1 MHQKSLLVVVVALLL
16 AAAGACWFL
25 PGESLVPG
33 QIDGDTT
40 ARGPDQATAVAAS
53 GDQERGQPIDATATT
68 TDSEVRAAAAAATN
82 ARPLPDDANWLTIT
96 VLDKATSQP
105 IAGAKVLWSDETLHE
120 FLGFEENNW
129 GSDWD
134 ETTAIGF
141 REPESMAL
149 RGGWS
154 TVTDDKGQA
163 RVTLREH
170 TTVIG
175 RHEARYGVLML
186 RKNTVTPPG
195 GYKLLLDTDKVLQ
208 VKAVTADG
216 QPAANVPI
224 GVVPFRRNGEMF
236 GWFAWNA
243 YALTDGEGLASVSH
257 VQALLEEAKQVDGFA
272 DEQLTWRVRATLPGN
287 DDPGVEFAIEAPPSE
302 AIVLRLPPCGTVKV
316 KAQFGGKPLAGFR
329 TAFLTEHDGEDRE
342 PKFPTHRVRR
352 ADDEGTVTFPHVPTG
367 KQFYTGHYQLGLNRQ
382 FSGPVA
388 TGQEVEVL
396 LEPGKQ
402 VTIWRGRLLLPD
414 GTPAA
419 TMTGTFEFSGPSLGA
434 QENLRTDNEGR
445 FQVATNASGDEE
457 PSDEPSEASNR
468 NLEKIVVTI
477 RPKNAPPLQ
486 AKPPTRTLRPG
497 IEELGD
503 LKLDTGTVIVA
514 GRLMVGE
521 EPFRRRVHL
530 RVQREQPA
538 EGRRP
543 VRWNDLGELTQ
554 WADHRQG
561 VFAIYGDVQP
571 GRYRLQIWC
580 GEALPIEP
588 VEFPLGTKDLVVAVD
603 TGTPLAASLLLPE
616 KAPTDQV
623 QAKLVPTKPPVEPQP
638 APAGEGRNRRKQE
651 LTTTPQPQSGERHD
665 LQWPAV
671 PNGSY
676 TLELSLPTR
685 KEPILTIPDV
695 VVPPPEGGDPR
706 LLDIDL
712 RGALRKATIHVFDA
726 EGKPAEH
733 DMGVVFAFGL
743 PEQSEWQGQ
752 IFHDNKV
759 ELLLP
764 AGPADLLVAMRGYRP
779 QRATCVGERL
789 DVRLDP
795 WPTIEVLAGGLQV
808 PPDMQLHVRLTPVAD
823 GNANNTRYRAQWNSG
838 SRSELMQPQTW
849 WQEFENG
856 RVKLPIGDGPFRL
869 QLRLHGNNHGQQV
882 DDVQP
887 AQVLSTAGQVVVQVA
902 DAAWKKAIAEI
913 EKRKDKQ

>member
-16 AAAGACWFL
+16 AVAGACWFL
-25 PGESLVPG
+25 PGDSLVPG
-33 QIDGDTT
+33 QVVGDEAASGST
-40 ARGPDQATAVAAS
+40 PATAVTAT
-53 GDQERGQPIDATATT
+53 GDQERGQPADASAPKA
-68 TDSEVRAAAAAATN
+68 DDEVRAAAAAPTG
-82 ARPLPDDANWLTIT
+82 ARPLPDDANWVTIT
-96 VLDKATSQP
+96 VVDKVTSQP
-105 IAGAKVLWSDETLHE
+105 VTGAKVLWSDETLHE
-120 FLGFEENNW
+120 YLGFEEGRW
-129 GSDWD
+129 DDWD
-134 ETTAIGF
+134 ESTQIGF
-141 REPESMAL
+141 REPETTAL
-149 RGGWS
+149 KGGWS
-154 TVTDDKGQA
+154 TMTDDKGQA
-163 RVTLREH
+163 RVTLRDH

-175 RHEARYGVLML
+175 RHESRYGLLLL

-195 GYKLLLDTDKVLQ
+195 GYKLLLDADKVLQ

-224 GVVPFRRNGEMF
+224 GVVPFRRNGEVF

-243 YALTDGEGLASVSH
+243 YALTDAEGRATVSH
-257 VQALLEEAKQVDGFA
+257 VQALQEESKQVDGFA

-287 DDPGVEFAIEAPPSE
+287 DDPGVEFAIDSPPSE
-302 AIVLRLPPCGTVKV
+302 PVVLRLPPCGTIKV
-316 KAQFGGKPLAGFR
+316 RAQFGGKPLAGFR
-329 TAFLTEHDGEDRE
+329 TAFLAEFAGEDRE
-342 PKFPTHRVRR
+342 PKFATHRVRR

-367 KQFYTGHYQLGLNRQ
+367 KQFYAGNYQLGLNRQ
-382 FSGPVA
+382 FPGPVA
-388 TGQEVEVL
+388 AGQDVEIV

-414 GTPAA
+414 GTPAS
-419 TMTGTFEFSGPSLGA
+419 TMSGTFEFSGPGLGA
-434 QENLRTDNEGR
+434 EESLRTDSEGR

-457 PSDEPSEASNR
+457 PSAEPNAAPNR
-468 NLEKIVVTI
+468 NLDKIVVTV

-486 AKPPTRTLRPG
+486 AKPPARTLRPG

-503 LKLDTGTVIVA
+503 LKLDTGSVIVG
-514 GRLMVGE
+514 GRLVVGE

-530 RVQREQPA
+530 RVQREQAA
-538 EGRRP
+538 EGRRQA
-543 VRWNDLGELTQ
+543 RWNDLGELTQ

-561 VFAIYGDVQP
+561 VFTIYGDMPP
-571 GRYRLQIWC
+571 GRYRLQVWC

-588 VEFPLGTKDLVVAVD
+588 IEFQLGTKDLVVAVD

-638 APAGEGRNRRKQE
+638 APAGEGRNRRKLE

-676 TLELSLPTR
+676 TLELTLPTR
-685 KEPILTIPDV
+685 KEPIFTIPDV

-706 LLDIDL
+706 LVDIDL
-712 RGALRKATIHVFDA
+712 RGALRKATIHMFDA
-726 EGKPAEH
+726 EGKPTEQ

-764 AGPADLLVAMRGYRP
+764 TGPADLLVAMRGYRP
-779 QRATCVGERL
+779 QRIACLGERV

-795 WPTIEVLAGGLQV
+795 WPTIELLASGLQV
-808 PPDMQLHVRLTPVAD
+808 PPGMQLQARLTPVAD
-823 GNANNTRYRAQWNSG
+823 GNANAGKYRAQWNSG
-838 SRSELMQPQTW
+838 NRSDLMQPQTW

-869 QLRLHGNNHGQQV
+869 QLMLRGNDHGQQLA
-882 DDVQP
+882 DVQP
-887 AQVLSTAGQVVVQVA
+887 AQVLSTAGQVAVQVS

-913 EKRKDKQ
+913 EKRKSKQ

>member
-33 QIDGDTT
+33 QIDDDTT

-53 GDQERGQPIDATATT
+53 GDQERGQPSDASASTN
-68 TDSEVRAAAAAATN
+68 DSEVRAAAAAPTN

-105 IAGAKVLWSDETLHE
+105 VAGAKVLWSDETLHE
-120 FLGFEENNW
+120 FLGFDENNW
-129 GSDWD
+129 GNDWD
-134 ETTAIGF
+134 ETTALGF

-236 GWFAWNA
+236 GWFVWNA

-329 TAFLTEHDGEDRE
+329 TAFLTEHAGEDRE

-352 ADDEGTVTFPHVPTG
+352 ADDEGTVVFPHVPTG
-367 KQFYTGHYQLGLNRQ
+367 KQFYTGNYQLGLNRQ
-382 FSGPVA
+382 FPGPVA
-388 TGQEVEVL
+388 TGQDVEVV

-419 TMTGTFEFSGPSLGA
+419 TMSGTFEFSGPSLGA
-434 QENLRTDNEGR
+434 QENLRTDDEGR

-457 PSDEPSEASNR
+457 PSAEPNEASNR
-468 NLEKIVVTI
+468 NLDKIVVTI

-521 EPFRRRVHL
+521 EPFRRRVHI

-561 VFAIYGDVQP
+561 VFAIYGDMPP

-616 KAPTDQV
+616 KAPADQV

-676 TLELSLPTR
+676 TLELTLPTR

-706 LLDIDL
+706 LVDIDL
-712 RGALRKATIHVFDA
+712 RSALRKATIHVFDA

-856 RVKLPIGDGPFRL
+856 RIKLPIGDGPFRL

-882 DDVQP
+882 EDVQP
-887 AQVLSTAGQVVVQVA
+887 AQVLSTAGQVVVQVS

>member
-25 PGESLVPG
+25 PGDSLVPG
-33 QIDGDTT
+33 QLTDDAS
-40 ARGPDQATAVAAS
+40 ARRPDQATAVAAS
-53 GDQERGQPIDATATT
+53 GDQERGQPRDATATN
-68 TDSEVRAAAAAATN
+68 TDGEVRATAAAATN
-82 ARPLPDDANWLTIT
+82 ARPLPDDANWLTLT

-105 IAGAKVLWSDETLHE
+105 IAGAKLLWSDETLYE
-120 FLGFEENNW
+120 FLGFDENNW
-129 GSDWD
+129 GNDWD
-134 ETTAIGF
+134 ETTQLGF

-236 GWFAWNA
+236 GWFVWNA
-243 YALTDGEGLASVSH
+243 YALTDSEGLASVSH

-287 DDPGVEFAIEAPPSE
+287 DEPGVEFAIEAPPSE

-329 TAFLTEHDGEDRE
+329 TAFLAEHDGEDRQ

-419 TMTGTFEFSGPSLGA
+419 TMSGTFEFSGPSLGA

-457 PSDEPSEASNR
+457 PSAEPNEASNR
-468 NLEKIVVTI
+468 NLDKIVVTI

-521 EPFRRRVHL
+521 EPFRRRVHI

-561 VFAIYGDVQP
+561 VFAIYGDVPP

-616 KAPTDQV
+616 KAPADQV
-623 QAKLVPTKPPVEPQP
+623 QAKLVPMKPPIEPQP

-676 TLELSLPTR
+676 TLELTLPTR
-685 KEPILTIPDV
+685 KEPILAIADV

-706 LLDIDL
+706 LVDIDL
-712 RGALRKATIHVFDA
+712 RGALRKATLHVFDA

-764 AGPADLLVAMRGYRP
+764 AGPADLLLAMRGYRP

-808 PPDMQLHVRLTPVAD
+808 PADMQLHVRLTPVAD

-882 DDVQP
+882 EDVQP
-887 AQVLSTAGQVVVQVA
+887 AQVLSTAGQVVVQVS